1 MEVYKTTAK
10 SVCLFHYI
18 PFMLYRKDGRESKK
32 FRTTEELEME
42 KYLEKWTSSK
52 VSYSQQSY
60 ETVRKKTKKFVTYIS
75 VFVSPS
81 KTNS

>member
-1 MEVYKTTAK
+1 
-10 SVCLFHYI
+10 
-18 PFMLYRKDGRESKK
+18 MLYRKDGRESKK

-60 ETVRKKTKKFVTYIS
+60 ETFRKITKKFVT
-75 VFVSPS
+75 
-81 KTNS
+81 